1 MGGGNLTFP
10 FAGRTI
16 GNYPS
21 PRKRRDKKLRRAGG
35 NLETQRNM
43 CYNTFDGIRA
53 KTEMS
58 RITMILETG

>member
-10 FAGRTI
+10 LAGRTI
-16 GNYPS
+16 GHYPS

-35 NLETQRNM
+35 NLETQKNM

-53 KTEMS
+53 KTDMS